1 MDKVAETEAP
11 RLYEIVAPQ
20 CREIFAIR
28 LLEIMRRRE
37 KEAKADA
44 S

>member
-20 CREIFAIR
+20 FRKVFALR
-28 LLEIMRRRE
+28 LLEIMMRRE
-37 KEAKADA
+37 KEAKQDA